1 MLSKNST
8 IQQIYETV
16 VGRDVF
22 DKILLQLNI
31 NRKVLSLPFIKNMS
45 LKTLERSFYKIIGN
59 DLIDA
64 LINLVN
70 SEKDQPVESIEP
82 IEQTW
87 FKEAVFYQI
96 YPKSFK
102 DSNGDGIGDIN
113 GIISQLDYLKEL
125 GIDCLWLSPI
135 YDSPN
140 DDNGYDIR
148 DYKKIAQDMGS
159 MEDLKNLIDELH
171 QRGMKLIMDLVVN
184 HTSDEH
190 QWYQKAL
197 QGDRAYQD
205 YYYLVDS
212 EDVPNNW
219 VSFFSG
225 SAWKYEPSLN
235 KWMLHLFSK
244 KQPDLNWNNPVV
256 RQEVSDIVNF
266 YLDMGV
272 DGFRMDVINY
282 ISKAEGLPQGN
293 EIIGKLMEFYGI
305 EHYYYGPHLHDYL
318 RELRMNSFEKYDS
331 FSVGETP
338 GVGIQ
343 MGRLLTQSQRKEL
356 DAVFN
361 FDHLETPGH
370 TRFDD
375 YKYDLNYLKQY
386 YVHYNKCLSNNDWI
400 TLFVDN
406 HDNPKMASKIN
417 HDSIHYDKLC
427 MLLNGMLL
435 TLRGSVFLYQGQ
447 ELGTRNQPFQTIDD
461 YKDVESINKYNELI
475 CNNHKDPL
483 SVLLAGSRDHGRVCM
498 MWDESENYGFGSK
511 GWFMNLEKN
520 PQAIVSK
527 QMATIDSVYNFT
539 KELIALRKELKTF
552 VYGTVDFVKE
562 SKKNYFGY
570 YRKHNDESLYVEMNL
585 SDRYLPKYQNTKE
598 YQLIFSNTKQ
608 HRKSLSPYE
617 FNIYRVK

>member
-8 IQQIYETV
+8 IQEIYETV

-70 SEKDQPVESIEP
+70 SEKDQPVESFEP

-113 GIISQLDYLKEL
+113 GIISQLDYLEEL

-386 YVHYNKCLSNNDWI
+386 YIHYNKCLSNNDWI

-417 HDSIHYDKLC
+417 HDSNHYDKLC

>member
-8 IQQIYETV
+8 IQEIYETV

-70 SEKDQPVESIEP
+70 SEKDQPVESFEP

-148 DYKKIAQDMGS
+148 NYKKIAQDMGS

-562 SKKNYFGY
+562 LKKNYFGY

>member
-8 IQQIYETV
+8 IQEIYETV

-70 SEKDQPVESIEP
+70 SEKDQPMESFEP

-113 GIISQLDYLKEL
+113 GIISQLDYLEEL

-197 QGDRAYQD
+197 QGNRAYQD

-386 YVHYNKCLSNNDWI
+386 YIHYNKCLSNNDWI

-527 QMATIDSVYNFT
+527 QKATIDSVYNFT

>member
-8 IQQIYETV
+8 IQEIYETV

-82 IEQTW
+82 IEQRW

-318 RELRMNSFEKYDS
+318 RELRMDSFEKYDS

-370 TRFDD
+370 TRFDE

-386 YVHYNKCLSNNDWI
+386 YIHYNKCLRNNDWI

>member
-8 IQQIYETV
+8 IQEIYETV

-45 LKTLERSFYKIIGN
+45 LKTLERSFYKMIGN

-70 SEKDQPVESIEP
+70 SEKDQPVESFEP

-370 TRFDD
+370 TRFDE

-386 YVHYNKCLSNNDWI
+386 YIHYNKCLSNNDWI

-527 QMATIDSVYNFT
+527 QKATIDSVYNFT

>member
-8 IQQIYETV
+8 IQEIYETV

-70 SEKDQPVESIEP
+70 SEKDQPVESFEP

-205 YYYLVDS
+205 YYYLVNS

-386 YVHYNKCLSNNDWI
+386 YIHYNKCLSNNDWI

-527 QMATIDSVYNFT
+527 QKATIDSVYNFT

>member
-8 IQQIYETV
+8 IQEIYETV

-82 IEQTW
+82 IEQRW

-225 SAWKYEPSLN
+225 SAWKYEPSLH

-370 TRFDD
+370 TRFDE

-386 YVHYNKCLSNNDWI
+386 YIHYNKCLSNNDWI

-417 HDSIHYDKLC
+417 HVSIHYDKLC

-570 YRKHNDESLYVEMNL
+570 YRKQNDESLYVEMNL

>member
-1 MLSKNST
+1 MLTNNST
-8 IQQIYETV
+8 IGDLYNTV
-16 VGRDVF
+16 VGKDVL

-31 NRKVLSLPFIKNMS
+31 SRRILRVPVIKNMS
-45 LKTLERSFYKIIGN
+45 LETVEKRFSTVIGT
-59 DLIDA
+59 DLIEA
-64 LINLVN
+64 LIELVN
-70 SEKDQPVESIEP
+70 SEKDVPVESTNP
-82 IEQTW
+82 IEQKW

-113 GIISQLDYLKEL
+113 GIISKLDYLKEL

-148 DYKKIAQDMGS
+148 DYKKIADEMGT
-159 MEDLKNLIDELH
+159 MDDFKNLINEVH
-171 QRGMKLIMDLVVN
+171 TREMKIIIDLVVN

-190 QWYQKAL
+190 QWYQQAL
-197 QGDRAYQD
+197 NGNQKYQD

-212 EDVPNNW
+212 DGVPNNW

-225 SAWKYEPSLN
+225 SAWKYEPSID

-244 KQPDLNWNNPVV
+244 KQPDLNWNNPSV
-256 RQEVSDIVNF
+256 REEVSEIVNF
-266 YLDMGV
+266 YLEMGV

-282 ISKAEGLPQGN
+282 ISKKEGLPQGN

-305 EHYYYGPHLHDYL
+305 EHYYYGPHLHEYL
-318 RELRMNSFEKYDS
+318 NELRLNSFENYDS
-331 FSVGETP
+331 FAVGETP
-338 GVGIQ
+338 GIGIQ

-370 TRFDD
+370 TRFDK
-375 YKYDLNYLKQY
+375 YQYDLNYLKKY
-386 YVHYNKCLSNNDWI
+386 YINYLKSLSNNDWM
-400 TLFVDN
+400 TLFTDN
-406 HDNPKMASKIN
+406 HDNPKMASKVN

-435 TLRGSVFLYQGQ
+435 TLQGTVFLYQGQ
-447 ELGTRNQPFQTIDD
+447 ELGTRNQPFKTIND
-461 YKDVESINKYNELI
+461 YKDVESKNKFDELVKTG
-475 CNNHKDPL
+475 HKDPL
-483 SVLLAGSRDHGRVCM
+483 SVLLAGSRDHARVCM
-498 MWDESENYGFGSK
+498 MWDETENYGFGSK
-511 GWFMNLEKN
+511 GWFMNLESN
-520 PQAIVSK
+520 PKSIVSK
-527 QMATIDSVYNFT
+527 QIADSNSVYWFT
-539 KELIALRKELKTF
+539 KELITLRKKYKSF
-552 VYGTVDFVKE
+552 VYGRVDFVAE

-570 YRKHNDESLYVEMNL
+570 FRRDEDQSLFIEMNL
-585 SDRYLPKYQNTKE
+585 SDSYLPKHLNTKDF
-598 YQLIFSNTKQ
+598 QLIFSNTKT

>member
-1 MLSKNST
+1 MLTKNST
-8 IQQIYETV
+8 IGDLYKTV
-16 VGRDVF
+16 VGRDVL
-22 DKILLQLNI
+22 DKILLQANV
-31 NRKVLSLPFIKNMS
+31 NKKVLSVPFI
-45 LKTLERSFYKIIGN
+45 LKMRLETLEKKFSKVIGT

-64 LINLVN
+64 LIDLVN
-70 SEKDQPVESIEP
+70 SEKDYP
-82 IEQTW
+82 IESVDPIEHKW

-113 GIISQLDYLKEL
+113 GIISKLDYLKGL

-148 DYKKIAQDMGS
+148 DYRQIADDMGT
-159 MEDLKNLIDELH
+159 MEDLKNLIQELH
-171 QRGMKLIMDLVVN
+171 VRDMKIIMDLVVN

-190 QWYQKAL
+190 EWYQNAL
-197 QGDRAYQD
+197 NGNQEFQD
-205 YYYLVDS
+205 YYYLVESD
-212 EDVPNNW
+212 EVPNNW

-225 SAWKYEPSLN
+225 SAWKFEPQIN

-244 KQPDLNWNNPVV
+244 KQADLNWDNPRV
-256 RQEVSDIVNF
+256 RKEVSDIVNF
-266 YLDMGV
+266 YLELGV

-282 ISKAEGLPQGN
+282 ISKKEGLPQGN
-293 EIIGKLMEFYGI
+293 EVIGKLMEFYGI
-305 EHYYYGPHLHDYL
+305 EHYYYGPHLHQYL
-318 RELRMNSFEKYDS
+318 HELRMNSFEKYNS
-331 FSVGETP
+331 FAVGETP

-343 MGRLLTQSQRKEL
+343 MGRLLSQSQRKEL

-361 FDHLETPGH
+361 FDHLESPGH
-370 TRFDD
+370 TRFDQ
-375 YKYDLNYLKQY
+375 YQYDLNYLKQY
-386 YVHYNKCLSNNDWI
+386 YIGYLNSLSNNDWM

-435 TLRGSVFLYQGQ
+435 TLQGTVFLYQGQ
-447 ELGTRNQPFQTIDD
+447 ELGTRNQPFKSIED
-461 YKDVESINKYNELI
+461 YKDVESINKYEELI
-475 CNNHKDPL
+475 KNSEKDSL
-483 SVLLAGSRDHGRVCM
+483 SVLLAGSRDHARVCM
-498 MWDESENYGFGSK
+498 MWDETEYYGFGSK

-520 PQAIVSK
+520 PKAIVSK
-527 QMATIDSVYNFT
+527 QMEAIDSVYNFT
-539 KELIALRKELKTF
+539 KELIALRKEFKTF
-552 VYGTVDFVKE
+552 VYGTVEFVFE
-562 SKKNYFGY
+562 NKKNYFGY
-570 YRKHNDESLYVEMNL
+570 YRKDEDFTLYVEMNL
-585 SDRYLPKYQNTKE
+585 SESFVPKYHNTKN
-598 YQLIFSNTKQ
+598 YQLIFSNTEV

>member
-8 IQQIYETV
+8 IQEIYETV

-82 IEQTW
+82 IEQRW

-244 KQPDLNWNNPVV
+244 KQPDLNWNNPMV

-318 RELRMNSFEKYDS
+318 RELRMDSFEKYDS

-370 TRFDD
+370 TRFDE

-386 YVHYNKCLSNNDWI
+386 YIHYNKCLSNNDWI